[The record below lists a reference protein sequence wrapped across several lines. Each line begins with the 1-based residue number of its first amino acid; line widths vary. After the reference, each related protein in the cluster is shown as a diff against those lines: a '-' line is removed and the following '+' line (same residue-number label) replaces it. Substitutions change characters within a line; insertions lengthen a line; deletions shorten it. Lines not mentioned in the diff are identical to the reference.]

1 MPIFFKLFELLPDA
15 EHLLSLEPEELAG
28 PLLISLAS
36 LDDHQPIRPEGIIS
50 FGAMSSVM
58 NHRSNQMKADLL
70 HRYPPE
76 SHDEVLFALMEAWQ
90 WLQREGFV
98 ALCPTSLSSITSAG
112 TITTYFVTRRG
123 KKIETPEALEAYRKA
138 NLLPKGQLHSII
150 AQKVWSIFLQGDYDT
165 AVFQAFK
172 QVEVAVRRAGGYN
185 EKDIGVK
192 LISKA
197 FHETTGNLTDQN
209 QHPDEKKAR
218 LLLFMGAIGSY
229 KNPSS
234 HRDVEITAEEAAE
247 VIIFASHLLRIVDSC
262 DQSETNEH

>member
-1 MPIFFKLFELLPDA
+1 
-15 EHLLSLEPEELAG
+15 
-28 PLLISLAS
+28 
-36 LDDHQPIRPEGIIS
+36 
-50 FGAMSSVM
+50 
-58 NHRSNQMKADLL
+58 MKADLL
-70 HRYPPE
+70 QRYPPE

-112 TITTYFVTRRG
+112 MITTYFVTRRG
-123 KKIETPEALEAYRKA
+123 KKIKTPEALETYRKA
-138 NLLPKGQLHSII
+138 NLLPKGKLHSLI

-172 QVEVAVRRAGGYN
+172 QVEVAVRKAGGYT
-185 EKDIGVK
+185 ETDYGTD
-192 LISKA
+192 LMRKA
-197 FHETTGNLTDQN
+197 FHEDNGNLTDKSQ
-209 QHPDEKKAR
+209 QKAER
-218 LLLFMGAIGSY
+218 RARYFLFAGVIGSY

-262 DQSETNEH
+262 DQSETN